1 MEVVVIRFSTQFE
14 TDMFESIHKPD
25 DDQCSDDEILHLF
38 EPDMFESI
46 LKPDDDQSSDD
57 EILDPFEPGSLHE
70 FDDSDD
76 EKTIHEP
83 KSGEFVGSSNF
94 DSSFASSSEDNMLT
108 LSENEDGNDGT
119 DTA

>member
-1 MEVVVIRFSTQFE
+1 
-14 TDMFESIHKPD
+14 MFESIHKPD

-57 EILDPFEPGSLHE
+57 EILHPFEPGSLHD

-83 KSGEFVGSSNF
+83 KGGEFIGSSNF

-119 DTA
+119 DTP